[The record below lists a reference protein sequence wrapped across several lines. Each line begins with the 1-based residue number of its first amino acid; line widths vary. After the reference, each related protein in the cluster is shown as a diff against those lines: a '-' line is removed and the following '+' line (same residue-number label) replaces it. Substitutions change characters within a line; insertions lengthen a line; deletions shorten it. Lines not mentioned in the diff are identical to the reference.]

1 MIDKAGPL
9 RETGE
14 VVACVDCPLRKH
26 PAFRQFTTEELAFV
40 ERFKAGELRV
50 AAGTDIL
57 LAEHNSAHL
66 FTLLRGWA
74 FRYSLLPDGRRQIL
88 NFLLPGDF
96 IGLQAGLFDTM
107 QHSVATLTDVTL
119 CVFQRSELW
128 TLYREQPS
136 LGYDVT
142 WLAANEEALVDANLV
157 AVGQRTA
164 LARIAYLIL
173 QFHVRLQGVGMTQR
187 GRFAFPL
194 TQQHV
199 ADALGLSLVH
209 TNKTLRHLVRL
220 GAVKVGGGMV
230 TIEQLDRLR
239 EIAGMEDAQPHP
251 RPIL

>member
-1 MIDKAGPL
+1 MGDKGRASRQAG
-9 RETGE
+9 G
-14 VVACVDCPLRKH
+14 VVACVDCPLRH
-26 PAFRQFTTEELAFV
+26 QAAFRQFAPEELAFV
-40 ERFKAGELRV
+40 THFKAGELQIT
-50 AAGTDIL
+50 AGTDIL

-74 FRYSLLPDGRRQIL
+74 YRYSLLPDGRRQIL

-96 IGLQAGLFDTM
+96 IGLQAGLFDAM
-107 QHSVATLTDVTL
+107 QHSVAALTDVTL

-128 TLYREQPS
+128 SLYREQPS
-136 LGYDVT
+136 LGYDLT

-164 LARIAYLIL
+164 LARIAYLIV
-173 QFHVRLQGVGMTQR
+173 QFHARLEGVGMSQH

-209 TNKTLRHLVRL
+209 TNKTLRRLVKL
-220 GAVKVGGGMV
+220 GAVKVGGGMLA
-230 TIEQLDRLR
+230 IARLDQLRA
-239 EIAGMEDAQPHP
+239 IAGLEEAKPRS